1 MSVARTLPALS
12 PDNPS
17 VVTYPSR
24 TGADGSAYVLPM
36 GSKQNFYAD
45 EGSYYLVNT
54 TTPGTG
60 VAGHAAPVAADLST
74 KPLIFLY
81 NGNATKAITI
91 DFIKVRMTAIG
102 AGATTTDFDSWY
114 DQANATRYSS
124 GGTAMT
130 PINCRSDL
138 YAQASAATVY
148 FGAVVTSAAVQAKR
162 CGHSRV
168 RSVVPV
174 VEDQYLFTFGQAHQ
188 VPNAGVATSGT
199 NILAAV
205 VPMAP
210 IVIAPGGNF
219 LFVEWGVSQSG
230 AHSFD
235 MEMGYWER

>member
-1 MSVARTLPALS
+1 MATARTLPTGNADS
-12 PDNPS
+12 TTQ
-17 VVTYPSR
+17 VTTPSR
-24 TGADGSAYVLPM
+24 TGTYGEAYTLPL
-36 GSKQNFYAD
+36 GSKQTTFAD

-74 KPLIFLY
+74 KPCILIY
-81 NGNATKAITI
+81 NGGLKNITI

-102 AGATTTDFDSWY
+102 AGASTTDFDSWY
-114 DQANATRYSS
+114 DQAGATRYSS

-130 PINCRSDL
+130 PVNCRSDL
-138 YAQASAATVY
+138 YGSSSGATVY

-174 VEDQYLFTFGQAHQ
+174 VEDQYIFAFGQAVQ
-188 VPNAGVATSGT
+188 TQNSSLATSGT
-199 NILAAV
+199 AILQAV

-235 MEMGYWER
+235 MEVGFWER